1 MSRIERRAFIKGIG
15 AAVGL
20 APGNRL
26 RAAKSAGREHPAL
39 TKVNR
44 KFLPTATEVRTWHA
58 IKDSKAGPTLTASP
72 SRHNYLEMLER
83 EWQTLGVT
91 DMQRNPICYTRW
103 YTTEFPDGSNWSL
116 HVDGKHIRE
125 QIRNRIACQPPRAPT
140 IAATHPPSG
149 R

>member
-1 MSRIERRAFIKGIG
+1 MSRIEGRAFIKGIG

-83 EWQTLGVT
+83 EWMEKTSGSRFAIASLASLLARLQL
-91 DMQRNPICYTRW
+91 QR
-103 YTTEFPDGSNWSL
+103 
-116 HVDGKHIRE
+116 
-125 QIRNRIACQPPRAPT
+125 
-140 IAATHPPSG
+140 HPPSG

>member
-1 MSRIERRAFIKGIG
+1 MSRIEGRAFIKGIG

-44 KFLPTATEVRTWHA
+44 KFLPTAAEVRTWHA

-83 EWQTLGVT
+83 EWMEKNV
-91 DMQRNPICYTRW
+91 
-103 YTTEFPDGSNWSL
+103 
-116 HVDGKHIRE
+116 RE